1 MVYVILPGAGYVERE
16 ESHPKV
22 PIPQASST
30 DDVNL
35 VALLE
40 NLPDHFWVVDLDYR
54 LTSINRVARRFLA
67 EVYGCVCTPG
77 SLLLNVLS
85 QERAAWWR
93 QQFEEVLRLG
103 RLQVESEIGSR
114 CTFDFHLTRITEEE
128 RVTGIAV
135 YAREL
140 TAQKSAEDRLAVV
153 QKKLRLSDARYR
165 IAFENTPDAITI
177 NRVSDGRYVE
187 CNHAFCSI
195 LGYTRDEALGRSA
208 LELNLWQNE
217 AVREVFLKEMRTAGN
232 CRNLVAQFRAKSG
245 RLIWGEISA
254 DFVHMEGESYIL
266 SVTRDVTASKEVE
279 HLLGAAAQ
287 KLRMSE
293 ARYSAVFHSSSDGIL
308 IFNRATEEILDVNP
322 RFSEIFGYR
331 REELVG
337 RTQMELGLW
346 SNLQDRDRWMNLLSQ
361 NAHCREFEA
370 CFRQKGGQPL
380 WAVLSATTI
389 EIDRV
394 ICTILIARDVTQA
407 KAAENEIRTL
417 AFSDVL
423 TGLANRRQLLER
435 LKKTLSSS
443 SAAPHLRAL
452 LFIDLDNFKMLN
464 DTLGHQNG
472 DLILRE
478 VGRRIAHAVRGT
490 DLVARLS
497 GDEFVV
503 LLERLNPDAKLAGEQ
518 ARKIAQKILDVICR
532 PYSVDGRECQSSA
545 SIGITV
551 FDARNVDR
559 DELLRQADIA
569 LYEAKAAGR
578 NSLCFFAPSLQVAVN
593 VRATL
598 EEEMRQG
605 LRNHEFELF
614 FQPQIERGRL
624 SGAESLLRWR
634 HPRHG
639 LLPPGEFIGIAES
652 SGLILPL
659 GEHVL
664 TMACQQIARWS
675 THPAGAKLTLAVNI
689 SSLQLRQDSFV
700 DTVLAVLARTG
711 ADPRRLTLEL
721 TESMLVDN
729 MEKAIVKMGR
739 LKEHGIHFSLDDF
752 GTGYSSLAYL
762 KRLPLDQLKIDRT
775 FIRDVMVDKT
785 SAAIAHTIVALGRA
799 MRLSVVA
806 EGVETEAQCHH
817 LNRIG
822 CQCLQGFYFGRP
834 LPLGEFVTR
843 WLEMD
848 PLPHL
853 AAPTTFCET

>member
-1 MVYVILPGAGYVERE
+1 MILPGAGYVESE
-16 ESHPKV
+16 GSHPKV
-22 PIPQASST
+22 LSVPTSSA

-67 EVYGCVCTPG
+67 ELYGFACVPG
-77 SLLLNVLS
+77 SLLLSLLP
-85 QERAAWWR
+85 QERAVWWR
-93 QQFEEVLRLG
+93 QQFEEVLRQG
-103 RLQVESEIGSR
+103 RLQFESEMGHR
-114 CTFDFHLTRITEEE
+114 CTFDFHLTRIEEE
-128 RVTGIAV
+128 NRVTGIAV

-140 TAQKSAEDRLAVV
+140 TAQKSAEDQLAVV

-165 IAFENTPDAITI
+165 IAFENTPDIITI
-177 NRVSDGRYVE
+177 NRGSDGRCVE

-195 LGYTRDEALGRSA
+195 LGYTRDEALGRTA
-208 LELNLWQNE
+208 LELNLWHDV
-217 AVREVFLKEMRTAGN
+217 AVREAFFKEMRTAGN
-232 CRNLVAQFRAKSG
+232 CRNLAAQFRTKSG

-266 SVTRDVTASKEVE
+266 SVMRDVTASKEAE
-279 HLLGAAAQ
+279 QLLGAAAQ

-337 RTQMELGLW
+337 RTQMQLGLW
-346 SNLQDRDRWMNLLSQ
+346 DNLQDRDRWMSLFRQS
-361 NAHCREFEA
+361 AHCREFEA
-370 CFRQKGGQPL
+370 CFRQKDGQRL

-394 ICTILIARDVTQA
+394 ICTILIVRDVTEA
-407 KAAENEIRTL
+407 KAAQDEIRTL
-417 AFSDVL
+417 AFSDAL
-423 TGLANRRQLLER
+423 TGLANRRQLLDQ
-435 LKKTLSSS
+435 LQKTLSSN
-443 SAAPHLRAL
+443 AATQHLRAL

-472 DLILRE
+472 DLMLRE
-478 VGRRIAHAVRGT
+478 VGRRLAHAVRAT

-503 LLERLNPDAKLAGEQ
+503 LLEQLNSDATLADEQ
-518 ARKIAQKILDVICR
+518 VCKIARKILAVIR
-532 PYSVDGRECQSSA
+532 QPYLIDGRECQCSA
-545 SIGITV
+545 SIGVTV
-551 FDARNVDR
+551 FDGRNVNR

-569 LYEAKAAGR
+569 LYEAKSAGR

-598 EEEMRQG
+598 EEEMRLG

-614 FQPQIERGRL
+614 FQAQIERGRL

-639 LLPPGEFIGIAES
+639 LLLPGEFIGVAEN

-675 THPAGAKLTLAVNI
+675 THPVGAKLTLAVNI
-689 SSLQLRQDSFV
+689 SSLQLRQDNFV

-729 MEKAIVKMGR
+729 MEKAIVKMGL

-762 KRLPLDQLKIDRT
+762 KRLPLDQLKIDRS
-775 FIRDVMVDKT
+775 FIRDVLVDKT
-785 SAAIAHTIVALGRA
+785 SGAIAQTIVTLGRA

-806 EGVETEAQCHH
+806 EGVETEEQCHH

-834 LPLGEFVTR
+834 LPLGEFEAR
-843 WLEMD
+843 WLESD
-848 PLPHL
+848 PLPYL
-853 AAPTTFCET
+853 ASPTTFCET